1 MKQIR
6 IGNQTSFSADTPS
19 KPFEYAIANGFDA
32 FEWFIDKK
40 PGNGGWDDDDIDTK
54 MRALIK
60 SKAAEAGIALSVH
73 APWHANPLKDH
84 GITLLMKNI
93 AFADEIGAGLL
104 NMHLYMDNGIN
115 NYLEAIT
122 PIIEKTAKLGIK
134 LSIENTVY
142 TNSEDFNKLF
152 TVLQKSSRPKNIGM
166 CLDLGHANLSAESRN
181 DYLKFVDRLEPHVP
195 IIHVHMHENYGDG
208 DTHLPIFAGPAGE
221 SDSGVRE
228 FLMWLKR
235 SKFTGSIILEQW
247 PNPPSLLNQA
257 RDRLYCIWEEK

>member
-40 PGNGGWDDDDIDTK
+40 PGNGGWDDDDIDTE

-73 APWHANPLKDH
+73 APWYANPLIDQ

-115 NYLEAIT
+115 DYVEAII
-122 PIIEKTAKLGIK
+122 PIIENTAKLGIN

-152 TVLQKSSRPKNIGM
+152 TVLQKSNNPKNVGM
-166 CLDLGHANLSAESRN
+166 CLDLGHAN
-181 DYLKFVDRLEPHVP
+181 
-195 IIHVHMHENYGDG
+195 
-208 DTHLPIFAGPAGE
+208 
-221 SDSGVRE
+221 
-228 FLMWLKR
+228 
-235 SKFTGSIILEQW
+235 
-247 PNPPSLLNQA
+247 
-257 RDRLYCIWEEK
+257 

>member
-1 MKQIR
+1 MKQRR
-6 IGNQTSFSADTPS
+6 IGIQTSRSAQTPS
-19 KPFEYAIANGFDA
+19 SPFDSAIARGFDA
-32 FEWFIDKK
+32 FGWFIDKK
-40 PGNGGWDDDDIDTK
+40 PGNGGWDDDDIDTE
-54 MRALIK
+54 MRVLIK

-73 APWHANPLKDH
+73 APWHANPLRDQ

-152 TVLQKSSRPKNIGM
+152 TVLQKSNNPKNVGM
-166 CLDLGHANLSAESRN
+166 CLDLGHANLSAKSRN

-247 PNPPSLLNQA
+247 PDPPSLLNQA
-257 RDRLYCIWEEK
+257 RDRLYYIWEEK